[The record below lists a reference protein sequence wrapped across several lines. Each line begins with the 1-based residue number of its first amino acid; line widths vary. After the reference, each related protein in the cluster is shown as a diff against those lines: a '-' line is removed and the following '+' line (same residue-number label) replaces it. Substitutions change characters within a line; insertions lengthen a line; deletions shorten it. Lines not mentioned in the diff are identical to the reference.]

1 MAAQKNKGQLDLS
14 GRQQRATEQK
24 KDMVAEFR
32 SVSLV
37 AEWRMDPK
45 QVRGEAGTPVRRLPQ
60 CPGKR

>member
-1 MAAQKNKGQLDLS
+1 MAAQKNKGQLES

-24 KDMVAEFR
+24 DMVDEFR